1 MNIFFNIFFILTGGP
16 HNIKIITKMILT
28 KMFSKKV
35 IILWMLIIMV
45 LVRSL

>member
-1 MNIFFNIFFILTGGP
+1 
-16 HNIKIITKMILT
+16 MILT